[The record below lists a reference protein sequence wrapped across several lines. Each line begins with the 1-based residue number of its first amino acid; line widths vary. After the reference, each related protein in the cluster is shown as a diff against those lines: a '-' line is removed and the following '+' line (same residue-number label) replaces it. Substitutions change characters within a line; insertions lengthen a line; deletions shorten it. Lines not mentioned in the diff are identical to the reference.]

1 MIDKERV
8 LSHLRIVRTWAAVG
22 TYHEGIEKKC
32 CADIAQW
39 ADDAL
44 ELMEALDVSPE
55 ELERLKLCRHNCK
68 IDCLLESYNKV
79 VEERDKLLMKHEAL
93 DEEAEAA
100 QQHMHNIWDYAAVN
114 EISWIQ
120 TAASNTECTL
130 HTMAGELFRLKQP
143 KLLNKYDLAMAAMAN
158 DPVYIEMRDRGG
170 KGPYDDRWALLSP
183 NDWSLNSKEY
193 RAVSTY
199 LGDAVLIEDYYNKIW
214 RCWDKKPTDEQK
226 RRETWND

>member
-1 MIDKERV
+1 MSAILWFYLCV
-8 LSHLRIVRTWAAVG
+8 CIVCT
-22 TYHEGIEKKC
+22 IIN
-32 CADIAQW
+32 IAIFIRRRQ
-39 ADDAL
+39 
-44 ELMEALDVSPE
+44 DVTPE

-79 VEERDKLLMKHEAL
+79 VEERDNLRMKREAM
-93 DEEAEAA
+93 DTEAEDA
-100 QQHMHNIWDYAAVN
+100 QEQLHAIWDYATVN
-114 EISWIQ
+114 EIGWMQ